1 MNIEAMAAEN
11 KNFESVIIVALG
23 SNLKGE
29 WASSMSVL
37 EAAKARFTAIGLKI
51 LKCSSFWRSAA
62 WPDATQPDYIN
73 AVALVETCLRPDA
86 LLSALHRLE
95 AGFGRVLLAA
105 NAPRVLD
112 LDLIAYGRTVRTDA
126 PPILPHPRAAE
137 RRFVMGP
144 LAEIAPAWRHPI
156 SGERADVLAAAARIG
171 ADARPVMQVLIKSLE
186 DLPKPDIIE
195 TPDDEELPER
205 PGL

>member
-29 WASSMSVL
+29 WASSISVL
-37 EAAKARFTAIGLKI
+37 EAAKARFTAVGLEI
-51 LKCSSFWRSAA
+51 LECSSCWRSAA
-62 WPDATQPDYIN
+62 WPDEAEPDYIN

-95 AGFGRVLLAA
+95 AGFGRVRTAV

-126 PPILPHPRAAE
+126 APLLPHPRAAE

-156 SGERADVLAAAARIG
+156 SGERADVLAAAARVG
-171 ADARPVMQVLIKSLE
+171 ADARPVMQALIKSLP

-195 TPDDEELPER
+195 SPDDEELAER